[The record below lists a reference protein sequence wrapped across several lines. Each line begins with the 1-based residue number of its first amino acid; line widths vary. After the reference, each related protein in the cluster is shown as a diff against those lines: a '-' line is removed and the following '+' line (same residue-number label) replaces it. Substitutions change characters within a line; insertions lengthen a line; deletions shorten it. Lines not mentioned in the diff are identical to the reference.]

1 MLTIDDYFDNY
12 ENTDYTYSCP
22 ECGNTVERDD
32 IECPE
37 CGYRFGDP
45 ADVSEIDGMISDSVS
60 GQLLVDSAYNMPD
73 SEDLDVIMDEIM
85 KEARNEA

>member
-12 ENTDYTYSCP
+12 EHSEYTYSCP
-22 ECGNTVERDD
+22 ECGSTVERDD

-37 CGYRFGDP
+37 CGYRFKDP
-45 ADVSEIDGMISDSVS
+45 ADVSEIDSMVSDSVS

-73 SEDLDVIMDEIM
+73 SEDLDDIMDEVM
-85 KEARNEA
+85 REVRSEA

>member
-1 MLTIDDYFDNY
+1 MLTIDDYFDNC
-12 ENTDYTYSCP
+12 ENPGYIYSCP
-22 ECGNTVERDD
+22 ECGSTVERDD

-45 ADVSEIDGMISDSVS
+45 ADVSEIDSMVSDSVS

-73 SEDLDVIMDEIM
+73 SEDLDDIMDDIM